1 MKFKIVR
8 FQDLVN
14 AGNYSSLVNYG
25 TLNEPN
31 NNDYQEQLKLL
42 KSKPN
47 GTKFLM
53 QQKETNHTKVIITK
67 INADY
72 YSVQYGL

>member
-8 FQDLVN
+8 FKDLVN

-31 NNDYQEQLKLL
+31 NNDYQAQLKLL

-47 GTKFLM
+47 GTQYLM
-53 QQKETNHTKVIITK
+53 QEKITNHTEVIITK
-67 INADY
+67 INDEY
-72 YSVQYGL
+72 YSVQYRL

>member
-31 NNDYQEQLKLL
+31 NNDYQAQLKLL

-47 GTKFLM
+47 GTKYLM
-53 QQKETNHTKVIITK
+53 QENKTNHTRVVITK
-67 INADY
+67 INAEY

>member
-8 FQDLVN
+8 FQDLIR

-25 TLNEPN
+25 TLNEAN
-31 NNDYQEQLKLL
+31 NNDYQEQLRLL
-42 KSKPN
+42 RSMPN
-47 GTKFLM
+47 GSKFLM
-53 QQKETNHTKVIITK
+53 QDNGTNHTRVVITK
-67 INADY
+67 INETY